1 MPPACFPAAPRILS
15 HPNPTD
21 NMDHN
26 DINANPASDPL
37 AWKTLRSETIISRP
51 PWLTVRHDAVELPD
65 GRVNPDFYVLEYPDW
80 VNVIAIT
87 DKGEFVMELQYRY
100 GIRRTCYEICAGVME
115 KGETPEQAARREL
128 EEETGYT
135 GGVWTH
141 LMSVSGNASTTSNLT
156 HCFLATGVTPSG
168 SRHLDA
174 TEDISVVLMSE
185 TEVFDLLM
193 RDEVKQS
200 LMAAPLWKYF
210 ALRR

>member
-1 MPPACFPAAPRILS
+1 M
-15 HPNPTD
+15 NP
-21 NMDHN
+21 H
-26 DINANPASDPL
+26 DINTTPASDPM
-37 AWKTLRSETIISRP
+37 AWKTIRSETIISRP

-100 GIRRTCYEICAGVME
+100 GIRRTCYEIYAGVME

-135 GGVWTH
+135 GGEWTH
-141 LMSVSGNASTTSNLT
+141 LMSVSGNASTTS
-156 HCFLATGVTPSG
+156 GR
-168 SRHLDA
+168 RHLDA

-185 TEVFDLLM
+185 AEVFDLLM
-193 RDEVKQS
+193 KDEVKQS